1 MLVVRDLCI
10 IGLGQYPDKVIG
22 ELHLEGANKDLHF
35 DSDVSHEGMLALNMS
50 LEGSVDKRLAELL
63 SDGYL

>member
-22 ELHLEGANKDLHF
+22 ELHLEGTDKDLHF
-35 DSDVSHEGMLALNMS
+35 DSDISHEGVLALNMS
-50 LEGSVDKRLAELL
+50 LESSVDKRLAELL